1 MERIADDLDRLRQA
15 NDELSRFFARF
26 AGSPALGSDDEVE
39 ALLSMERTVRE
50 VGKLLDWDLLHS
62 RDEHVRDELELY
74 RQNLARLR
82 RELSILQGS
91 AIDCRARL
99 FVRENHL
106 QAARAWADTTGSTT
120 PRL

>member
-1 MERIADDLDRLRQA
+1 MERIGDNLERLRQA

-39 ALLSMERTVRE
+39 ALLSVERTVRTT
-50 VGKLLDWDLLHS
+50 GKLLDWDLLHS
-62 RDEHVRDELELY
+62 GDELVRDELDLY

-82 RELSILQGS
+82 HELSILQGS

-99 FVRENHL
+99 FVRENHM
-106 QAARAWADTTGSTT
+106 QAVRAWADARGATT
-120 PRL
+120 PQL